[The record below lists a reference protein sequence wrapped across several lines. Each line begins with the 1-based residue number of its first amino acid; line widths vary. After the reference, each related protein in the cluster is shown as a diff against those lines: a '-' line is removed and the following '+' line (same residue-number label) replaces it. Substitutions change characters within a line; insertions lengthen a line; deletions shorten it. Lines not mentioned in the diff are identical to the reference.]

1 MSVAVSR
8 VAQIASSGR
17 HAIAPV
23 DTTYVH
29 KKNILIVDLNN
40 FASFPTL
47 AVGLL
52 TASLRKRGHRV
63 KLLCPL
69 AYDVPATERERA
81 EGPVDNL
88 KRRVNLSTA
97 PWFRVPRDVARSL
110 RLNWQGRPHKTTL
123 REVAHALEAGCDAV
137 LLSAYLQHF
146 QTVGK
151 IGQLA
156 KARGVPVLL
165 GGPMFN
171 IPNTAKAWSALPG
184 LTAVVGAESDT
195 SIADMVE
202 TLCAGG
208 DLLRFPGVVLPDGRR
223 SPKAPPLRPLDDTP
237 MADFTD
243 FPWDRYPV
251 RIVPIMTGRGCQWN
265 RCTFC
270 SDIIS
275 TSGRSFRTRSVQN
288 VLAEMQEQSRRHNT
302 NNFLFLDL
310 KLNSYP
316 EMLRGIAAEIQDYV
330 PGAEWVGTVHVDLR
344 RDNGLGRD
352 DLKAAVKAGMR
363 RISFG
368 LESGSQRILDAMDK
382 GASVERNAQ
391 FIREA
396 HAVGLSVRCTMFKG
410 YPGETAEDMAAT
422 AQFLEDHIDM
432 LDRVRFNE
440 FNLLEDTPIYREMV
454 ASNQAVQKLQVR
466 QFDHWAARAHY
477 LNPETG
483 DKAYRREKA
492 RALRAVYE
500 INRRPLRA
508 QARQFDGLM

>member
-1 MSVAVSR
+1 
-8 VAQIASSGR
+8 
-17 HAIAPV
+17 
-23 DTTYVH
+23 
-29 KKNILIVDLNN
+29 
-40 FASFPTL
+40 
-47 AVGLL
+47 
-52 TASLRKRGHRV
+52 
-63 KLLCPL
+63 
-69 AYDVPATERERA
+69 
-81 EGPVDNL
+81 
-88 KRRVNLSTA
+88 
-97 PWFRVPRDVARSL
+97 
-110 RLNWQGRPHKTTL
+110 
-123 REVAHALEAGCDAV
+123 
-137 LLSAYLQHF
+137 
-146 QTVGK
+146 
-151 IGQLA
+151 
-156 KARGVPVLL
+156 
-165 GGPMFN
+165 MFN